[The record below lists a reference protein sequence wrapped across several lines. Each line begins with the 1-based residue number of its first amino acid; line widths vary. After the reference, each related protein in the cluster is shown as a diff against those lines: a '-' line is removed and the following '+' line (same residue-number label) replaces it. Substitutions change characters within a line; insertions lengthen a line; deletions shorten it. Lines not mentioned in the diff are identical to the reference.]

1 MSKQDLVKATDA
13 SVSKPPLSDKYVQ
26 LAPRIVDTASEY
38 LEQCGNTDDVPCL
51 VGFSIYC
58 GVYKDTLCN
67 WYNRAVEGDDRYMP
81 ALGAYKKVREAA
93 ERYLV
98 KDTVT
103 RKNAMSL
110 ALLKMNHGY
119 MEEESRQKI
128 DQAERGVA
136 SGTTIVINT
145 GVPLPSSIPIELPTT
160 NTYDSTYDSTDE
172 DTYDDE

>member
-1 MSKQDLVKATDA
+1 MSKALVEKPDQA
-13 SVSKPPLSDKYVQ
+13 VSKPPLSDKYVAI
-26 LAPRIVDTASEY
+26 APRIVDTASEY

-51 VGFSIYC
+51 VGWTISLDVC
-58 GVYKDTLCN
+58 KESVLNWVSRYK
-67 WYNRAVEGDDRYMP
+67 EGDDRYAP
-81 ALGAYKKVREAA
+81 AFHAYKKVKAA
-93 ERYLV
+93 CERYLV
-98 KDTVT
+98 KDTVQ